1 MGCDLLNSH
10 TVVKKHGLQEKPSG
24 IEEDLLFEYTG
35 VVFPVCSYSLQ
46 RIQPFASQENQHG
59 IHHTFC
65 DALKMHYGKNE
76 KQIKAHK
83 TKQK

>member
-1 MGCDLLNSH
+1 MGCDLLNSPP
-10 TVVKKHGLQEKPSG
+10 VVKKHGLQEKSSG
-24 IEEDLLFEYTG
+24 IEEDLLFEYNG
-35 VVFPVCSYSLQ
+35 VVFPVCSFSLQ
-46 RIQPFASQENQHG
+46 KIQPFASRENQYG
-59 IHHTFC
+59 IHHIFC